1 MVQMGKKEDKRGPQG
16 MKWRVAYTEC
26 SEAENFGS
34 VTTSLEPQA
43 TAKRRKN
50 KSKNQRR
57 FSDEQIRLLESIFES
72 DSKLEPRRKVQV
84 ARELGLQPRQVAI
97 WFQNRRA
104 RWKSKQIEQDF
115 RTLRADYDNLAS
127 RFESLKEEKQS
138 LLMQMQ
144 KLNEVVGKPSQGLEG
159 NIMADGS
166 RLEEELEPRGVI
178 QSHKNNTSNDVGCH
192 GDEIHELLSM
202 AHVDAS
208 SLSPQDW
215 HRFDPS
221 ILFDPSHFSSDVLSM
236 SEKDRDITQDR
247 QALRAI
253 KEHDN
258 IQLFLFGQLE
268 KKQQDHELVEI

>member
-1 MVQMGKKEDKRGPQG
+1 MEK
-16 MKWRVAYTEC
+16 TEC

-43 TAKRRKN
+43 TAKRKKA

-57 FSDEQIRLLESIFES
+57 FSDEQIRLLESIFEA

-144 KLNEVVGKPSQGLEG
+144 KLNELVGKPSQGLEG
-159 NIMADGS
+159 NIMVDGS
-166 RLEEELEPRGVI
+166 RLQEELEPRGVI

-221 ILFDPSHFSSDVLSM
+221 ILFDPSRFTSSHWLNFW
-236 SEKDRDITQDR
+236 T
-247 QALRAI
+247 
-253 KEHDN
+253 
-258 IQLFLFGQLE
+258 
-268 KKQQDHELVEI
+268 